1 MLVVAAV
8 GEIRSYPDCVVVAVV
23 ARDRRAVVY
32 TMMVVVVVVL
42 RLQVAAELYSQDA

>member
-32 TMMVVVVVVL
+32 TMMVVVL

>member
-1 MLVVAAV
+1 MLVVAVV

-32 TMMVVVVVVL
+32 TMVVVVVL

>member
-32 TMMVVVVVVL
+32 TMMVVVVVL

>member
-8 GEIRSYPDCVVVAVV
+8 GEIRSYPDCVVVAVA

-32 TMMVVVVVVL
+32 TMVVVVVL